1 MCAFV
6 GGCKCVMSEKE
17 REREREREDLRKLMR
32 ARERKGVRERGGQPG
47 GGTVDVMCCKVSYK
61 ASKLENVTLERDGI
75 LVKISVPSFFRKNQ
89 DKIES
94 LPVKEES
101 DEKLCLF

>member
-1 MCAFV
+1 
-6 GGCKCVMSEKE
+6 
-17 REREREREDLRKLMR
+17 MR

-94 LPVKEES
+94 HPVKEES

>member
-1 MCAFV
+1 MR
-6 GGCKCVMSEKE
+6 K
-17 REREREREDLRKLMR
+17 REREREREDLRKLMG
-32 ARERKGVRERGGQPG
+32 ARERRGVRERGQPG
-47 GGTVDVMCCKVSYK
+47 GGNVDVMCCKVSYK
-61 ASKLENVTLERDGI
+61 AAKLENVTLERDGI

-94 LPVKEES
+94 HPVKEES